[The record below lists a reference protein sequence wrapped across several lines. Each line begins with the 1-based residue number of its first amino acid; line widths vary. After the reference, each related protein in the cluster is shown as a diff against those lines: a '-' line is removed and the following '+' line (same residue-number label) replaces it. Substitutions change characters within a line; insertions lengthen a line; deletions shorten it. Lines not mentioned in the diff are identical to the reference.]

1 MVVSVKI
8 ISQRDS
14 TDIAERFRQRAA
26 EVRSRAAEKI
36 AEDIVNAS
44 PVDTG
49 TYIMAHSAQTN
60 DAGGSART
68 SKGKTRG
75 QDPQQ
80 FKNLA
85 LGNLKRSVSKDA
97 ILNSSEIF
105 FRNLAKH
112 APRVENGGWTRP
124 LFGNPNSPLVPV
136 PAYYVYSQARNRAP
150 QHIRDAARE
159 LGMETR

>member
-1 MVVSVKI
+1 VVVSVKI

-14 TDIAERFRQRAA
+14 TDIAERFRERAA

-49 TYIMAHSAQTN
+49 TYIMAHSAQTG
-60 DAGGSART
+60 DVGGAGRS
-68 SKGKTRG
+68 SKGKMRG

-80 FKNLA
+80 FRNLA

-97 ILNSSEIF
+97 ILSSSEVF
-105 FRNLAKH
+105 FRNLAEH
-112 APRVENGGWTRP
+112 ANHVEYVGWP
-124 LFGNPNSPLVPV
+124 QHGKQ
-136 PAYYVYSQARNRAP
+136 AYYVYTQARSRAP
-150 QHIRDAARE
+150 QHIADAARE
-159 LGMETR
+159 LGMEVR